1 MTGFSRMFKIPKK
14 IALISVTAP
23 NVVPTAMTLYFMT
36 SGVTPFA
43 APGGKTKVLA
53 P

>member
-1 MTGFSRMFKIPKK
+1 MFKIPKK
-14 IALISVTAP
+14 ISLISVT
-23 NVVPTAMTLYFMT
+23 VVPTAVTLYFMT